1 MSIKNQ
7 VLTILKNHDDI
18 YKGKYNINQSLM
30 ELINIYIKQFV
41 RYKNKQNK
49 LEIDTLLKTNQECNN
64 LYNDL
69 YENYNETLQTI
80 DIKQKE
86 AHDKSVK
93 ALNNADE
100 RCEKFIQ
107 KIKKD
112 SDNLLDQ
119 KQSEYLNQI
128 DYIRTQLDDCN
139 NMIKQDKAEYNK
151 AYLGMGKEL
160 DETRLKNKELI
171 DKYDKLNDKFKSM
184 ESIEHAEYN
193 TLIQDNN
200 RYHRYKNKQ
209 NKLEIDTLL
218 KTNQECNNLY
228 NDLYENY
235 NETLQTIDI
244 KQKEA
249 HDKSVKALNNADER
263 CEKFIQKIK
272 KDSDN
277 LLDQKQSEY
286 LNQIDYIRTQLDDC
300 NNMIKQDKAEYN
312 KAYLGMG
319 KELDETRLKN
329 KELIDK
335 YDKLNDKFK
344 SMESIEHAEYN
355 TLIQDNNRYH
365 KIVLEYRDTIKK
377 YTDNIQKCKDTIND
391 KNKAIISL
399 QDKLSTKN
407 KHLTNIIDKNKQDHT
422 HQTNINNQL
431 KDTIVKEGVC
441 MSKIKEH
448 YRLLQQLIED
458 ETHIIDD
465 ESSYKSYIER
475 ISKIILSNKK
485 LMENSI
491 DLHKNIDSLTH
502 ELSACQS
509 KK

>member
-86 AHDKSVK
+86 A
-93 ALNNADE
+93 
-100 RCEKFIQ
+100 
-107 KIKKD
+107 
-112 SDNLLDQ
+112 
-119 KQSEYLNQI
+119 Y
-128 DYIRTQLDDCN
+128 
-139 NMIKQDKAEYNK
+139 
-151 AYLGMGKEL
+151 
-160 DETRLKNKELI
+160 
-171 DKYDKLNDKFKSM
+171 
-184 ESIEHAEYN
+184 
-193 TLIQDNN
+193 
-200 RYHRYKNKQ
+200 
-209 NKLEIDTLL
+209 
-218 KTNQECNNLY
+218 
-228 NDLYENY
+228 
-235 NETLQTIDI
+235 
-244 KQKEA
+244 
-249 HDKSVKALNNADER
+249 DKSVKALNNADER